1 MQLDFFAEQDGSF
14 GRTCQEPSA
23 ATKDEILLSWLVQ
36 WQDATSM
43 SPKTAGERKAWRWAT
58 TGSSNGA
65 CLTRNGSE
73 WRSGAVACSLSQTL
87 ETGPIAPQY
96 FLSPKACAGIL
107 RRAEKRGKKLPDA
120 LQAAL
125 TAAASQEQTKHAA
138 GTCSPSLDDLL

>member
-43 SPKTAGERKAWRWAT
+43 SPKTAGERKAWRWAK
-58 TGSSNGA
+58 TGLSNGA

-73 WRSGAVACSLSQTL
+73 WRNGAAACSLSSML
-87 ETGPIAPQY
+87 ETGQIAPQF
-96 FLSPKACAGIL
+96 FLSAMACAGIL
-107 RRAEKRGKKLPDA
+107 RRAAGSRGKKLPHVLARA
-120 LQAAL
+120 LREVADSEQIL
-125 TAAASQEQTKHAA
+125 TSTAA
-138 GTCSPSLDDLL
+138 